1 MLLPLQGFK
10 PSITRNSSK
19 FYVAFD
25 WEVRISDLQSNVKT
39 ENRFLLQ
46 ENHPQ
51 GGFQPRNPNRD
62 FMDFLFT
69 VQLGNPKKD
78 CKTILINR
86 GLLFANYVHAQDSC
100 S

>member
-1 MLLPLQGFK
+1 MLLPLLGFK
-10 PSITRNSSK
+10 PSITRNSCK

-25 WEVRISDLQSNVKT
+25 WEIRISDLQSNVKT
-39 ENRFLLQ
+39 ENGFLLQ

-51 GGFQPRNPNRD
+51 GGFQSRNPNCD
-62 FMDFLFT
+62 FMDFLFI
-69 VQLGNPKKD
+69 VQLRNPKKD

-86 GLLFANYVHAQDSC
+86 GLFFANYAHVQDSC